1 MPAREEWVVGKLT
14 GKVAL
19 VTGASRGIGKEI
31 ARLFAAEGARVACT
45 ARTLEEGAHR
55 LEGSLATT
63 IAEIADAGGSAL
75 PIAGDVS
82 SFEECERIV
91 RSARDALGPID
102 VLVNNA
108 ALTYFVPVA
117 EFPP

>member
-1 MPAREEWVVGKLT
+1 MKKLE

-31 ARLFAAEGARVACT
+31 AKLFAQEGARVACT
-45 ARTLEEGAHR
+45 ARTIDEGDHP

-63 IAEIADAGGSAL
+63 IAEIQKAGGHAI

-91 RSARDALGPID
+91 REARMALGPID

-108 ALTYFVPVA
+108 ALTYFTPIA
-117 EFPP
+117 DFPP